1 MLYSSNSATLAFRA
15 SSSFSLPA
23 NEADALVALIDATDG
38 LGRKFEAGLAR
49 LCLALLEEDGDFFT
63 IGLLDAEGDLPATE
77 GGLGETAFS
86 RMLFTDAR
94 PFEVGLVN
102 ELRCLWLESVLG
114 AGGAEVFLARLPTP
128 EVRRSE
134 LGLVRPPEAFRSGV
148 PEVREVVP
156 EVALTAEVLLGT
168 VVVEEFDLDPA
179 VREPL
184 PDGLRADET
193 VLKLVAVPTGLA
205 GGFCKPVTGL
215 LAAAV
220 TDAEALA
227 VVTAVP
233 AGRLALPRK
242 AGFLGAVSSR

>member
-1 MLYSSNSATLAFRA
+1 M
-15 SSSFSLPA
+15 
-23 NEADALVALIDATDG
+23 DATDG

-49 LCLALLEEDGDFFT
+49 LCLALLEEEDGDFFT
-63 IGLLDAEGDLPATE
+63 IGLLAAEGDLPATE

-148 PEVREVVP
+148 PEAREVVP

-179 VREPL
+179 AREPL

-193 VLKLVAVPTGLA
+193 VLTVPTGLA
-205 GGFCKPVTGL
+205 GSFCKPVTGL